1 MKTEQIIDVVR
12 DYLDDEGLKYDFN
25 AERNVIR
32 LGFNLKCR
40 LKEVELFVK
49 IKEDYYLVQA
59 EVPLNGD
66 PKDLGELLKYLAMA
80 NFGLIVGNFEI
91 DVEDGQVRYKTYV
104 PWSCC
109 QSRSLKR
116 AFSALAVC
124 LTNTGTAS
132 PHWRWA
138 SRTPKRNIAKSIPK
152 TKIKLVGSLVATECR
167 FW

>member
-12 DYLDDEGLKYDFN
+12 DYLDDEGLKYNFN

-104 PWSCC
+104 PCEDLE
-109 QSRSLKR
+109 QLPKPIIEESLFCPCRMFDKYGNGI
-116 AFSALAVC
+116 AALAMGFSDAETEYRKV
-124 LTNTGTAS
+124 
-132 PHWRWA
+132 H
-138 SRTPKRNIAKSIPK
+138 PK
-152 TKIKLVGSLVATECR
+152 EED
-167 FW
+167 